1 MLPFGANSDETA
13 GWDFCY
19 RDPMFIRKTVKR
31 YKDRT
36 YTHYLLVE
44 TVSTPRGPRQRTICS
59 LGDLSPGPRG
69 KWLGLVGRVEAALQG
84 QVPLNGPDPLVDDI
98 VGRIRSAGEG
108 RRGSDV
114 VAVHTEQVSLEKARV
129 AGPVHVGHQLWKRLG
144 LEEIL
149 KEVGLSARARL
160 LSEVMVLNRLV
171 APCSEHAMPEWVER
185 TALSDILHIDL
196 SELSDTALYRNLDRL
211 HPNRQVIETA
221 LAQREESLFNLD
233 DTYYLY
239 DLTSTYF
246 EGQCLKNPKAQRG
259 YSRDKRPDCKQVVVG
274 LVLDRDGFP
283 KAHEV
288 FAGNR
293 QDRASLEEMLSLL
306 EQRSGRRG
314 GATVVVDRGMAYED
328 NLAQI
333 KARGHHYLV
342 ASRQSERHAWFDE
355 IEDEAGWQELIRQP
369 SPRNPAQK
377 KSRVWIKRAE
387 TAEHLYI
394 LCRSE
399 GRKAKDEAI
408 RIKQEKRLLADLDRL
423 QQRIEAG
430 RMQRSE
436 KVHEALGRLKER
448 YPRVARYWKMDYD
461 TDQKKL
467 DWQEDQA
474 KKQRAIR
481 LDGAYL
487 LKTDRKDLTAEEAW
501 RLYILLTRVEDAF
514 RDMKSPLSE
523 RPIFHQLERRVE
535 THIFL
540 CVLAYH
546 LLAAIEKTFLDQA
559 IHTSWATLREQLS
572 THKVVTAVLPTTD
585 GNLLKIRRAT
595 TPEPEHRLIYRVL
608 AIPEEVMLP
617 IKTWLPA
624 EEAALPG

>member
-1 MLPFGANSDETA
+1 
-13 GWDFCY
+13 
-19 RDPMFIRKTVKR
+19 MFIRKTVKR

-36 YTHYLLVE
+36 YTNYLLVE

-69 KWLGLVGRVEAALQG
+69 KWLGLANRIEAALRG
-84 QVPLNGPDPLVDDI
+84 QVSLDGPDPLVDDI
-98 VGRIRSAGEG
+98 VGRIRSAGVAG
-108 RRGSDV
+108 KGSDDV
-114 VAVHTEQVSLEKARV
+114 VAVHTDQVSLEKARE

-144 LEEIL
+144 LGEIL
-149 KEVGLSARARL
+149 KEIGLSTRARL

-171 APCSEHAMPEWVER
+171 APCSEHAMPEWVAH
-185 TALSDILHIDL
+185 TALSDILGVDL
-196 SELSDTALYRNLDRL
+196 SELSDAALYRNLDRL
-211 HPNRQVIETA
+211 HPNRQAIEAA
-221 LAQREESLFNLD
+221 LAQREKSLFNLD
-233 DTYYLY
+233 DTYCLY

-246 EGQCLKNPKAQRG
+246 EGQCLQNPKAQRG
-259 YSRDKRPDCKQVVVG
+259 YSRDHRPDCKQVVVG
-274 LVLDRDGFP
+274 LVLDREGFP

-288 FAGNR
+288 FEGNR
-293 QDRASLEEMLSLL
+293 QDRASLDEMLGLL
-306 EQRSGRRG
+306 EKRSGRRG
-314 GATVVVDRGMAYED
+314 GTTVIVDRGMAYED

-342 ASRQSERHAWFDE
+342 ASQQSERQVWFDE
-355 IEDEAGWQELIRQP
+355 IEDETGWQEMIREP
-369 SPRNPAQK
+369 SPRNPGQK
-377 KSRVWIKRAE
+377 KSRVWVKLAE
-387 TAEHLYI
+387 TAEHLYV

-408 RIKQEKRLLADLDRL
+408 RLKQEKRLLADLARL
-423 QQRIEAG
+423 QKRIAAG
-430 RMQRSE
+430 RLKQL
-436 KVHEALGRLKER
+436 KKIYEALGRLKER

-461 TDQKKL
+461 TAQQKL
-467 DWQEDQA
+467 DWQEDQV
-474 KKQRAIR
+474 KKQHALR
-481 LDGAYL
+481 LDGSYL

-523 RPIFHQLERRVE
+523 RPIFHHLQHRVE

-546 LLAAIEKTFLDQA
+546 LLISIEKTFLDQS

-572 THKVVTAVLPTTD
+572 THQVVTAVLPTTD

-595 TPEPEHRLIYRVL
+595 TPEPQHRMIYRVL
-608 AIPEEVMLP
+608 AIPEEVMP
-617 IKTWLPA
+617 PVKTWLPA
-624 EEAALPG
+624 EEEAP

>member
-1 MLPFGANSDETA
+1 
-13 GWDFCY
+13 
-19 RDPMFIRKTVKR
+19 MFIRKTVKR
-31 YKDRT
+31 YKNQT
-36 YTHYLLVE
+36 YINYLLVE
-44 TVSTPRGPRQRTICS
+44 TQSTPRGPRQRTICS
-59 LGDLSPGPRG
+59 LGDLSPGPRS
-69 KWLGLVGRVEAALQG
+69 KWLGLVGRIESALQG
-84 QVPLNGPDPLVDDI
+84 QVPLDNSDPLVDAI
-98 VGRIRSAGEG
+98 IGRIRSAEEDQLS
-108 RRGSDV
+108 RGNDV
-114 VAVHTEQVSLEKARV
+114 VAVHMDQVSLEKARE
-129 AGPVHVGHQLWKRLG
+129 AGPVHVGHQMWRRLG
-144 LEEIL
+144 LGEIL
-149 KEVGLSARARL
+149 QENGLSARARL

-171 APCSEHAMPEWVER
+171 APCSEHAMPEWIEN
-185 TALSDILHIDL
+185 TALSDILRVDL
-196 SELSDTALYRNLDRL
+196 SEISDTALYRNLDRL
-211 HPNRQVIETA
+211 HPNRQAIEAT
-221 LAQREESLFNLD
+221 LAQREKSLFNLD
-233 DTYYLY
+233 DTYCLY

-259 YSRDKRPDCKQVVVG
+259 YSRDHRPDCKQVVVG

-293 QDRASLEEMLSLL
+293 QDRTSLEEMLCLL
-306 EQRSGRRG
+306 EKRSGRRG
-314 GATVVVDRGMAYED
+314 GATVIVDRGMAYED

-342 ASRQSERHAWFDE
+342 ASRQSERQAWFDE
-355 IEDEAGWQELIRQP
+355 IEDDAGWQELIRQP

-387 TAEHLYI
+387 TAEHLYV
-394 LCRSE
+394 LCRSD

-408 RIKQEKRLLADLDRL
+408 RVKQEKRFLADLARL
-423 QQRIEAG
+423 QKRVATG

-436 KVHEALGRLKER
+436 KVYEAIGRLKER
-448 YPRVARYWKMDYD
+448 YPRVARYWRMEYD
-461 TDQKKL
+461 PDQQKL
-467 DWQEDQA
+467 DWHEDEE
-474 KKQRAIR
+474 KKQRALR

-501 RLYILLTRVEDAF
+501 RLYILLTRVENAF

-523 RPIFHQLERRVE
+523 RPIFHQLQHRVE

-546 LLAAIEKTFLDQA
+546 LLVAIEKTFLDQA
-559 IHTSWATLREQLS
+559 IHTSWASLREQLS
-572 THKVVTAVLPTTD
+572 THQVVTTVLPTSD

-608 AIPEEVMLP
+608 AIPEEVMAPL
-617 IKTWLPA
+617 KTWLPA
-624 EEAALPG
+624 QEVAPRG

>member
-1 MLPFGANSDETA
+1 
-13 GWDFCY
+13 
-19 RDPMFIRKTVKR
+19 MFLRKTIKR

-36 YTHYLLVE
+36 YTNYLLVE
-44 TVSTPRGPRQRTICS
+44 TLSTPQGPRQKTICS
-59 LGDLSPGPRG
+59 LGDLSPGPRS
-69 KWLGLVGRVEAALQG
+69 KWLGLVDRIEAALQG
-84 QVPLNGPDPLVDDI
+84 QVPLEGPDPLVDDI
-98 VGRIRSAGEG
+98 VGRIRLAGQG
-108 RRGSDV
+108 LSQRDGDM
-114 VAVHTEQVSLEKARV
+114 VAVHTDQVSLEKARE
-129 AGPVHVGHQLWKRLG
+129 AGPVHAGHQLWRRLG
-144 LEEIL
+144 LEDIL
-149 KEVGLSARARL
+149 KEIGLSARARL

-171 APCSEHAMPEWVER
+171 APCSEHAMPQWVEQ
-185 TALSDILHIDL
+185 TALSDILRVDL
-196 SELSDTALYRNLDRL
+196 GELGDTALYRNLDRL
-211 HPNRQVIETA
+211 HPNRQKIESA
-221 LAQREESLFNLD
+221 LALREKSLFNLD

-259 YSRDKRPDCKQVVVG
+259 YSRDQRPDCKQVVVG

-288 FAGNR
+288 FEGNR
-293 QDRASLEEMLSLL
+293 QDRASLAEMLSLL
-306 EQRSGRRG
+306 EQRSGRCG
-314 GATVVVDRGMAYED
+314 GATVIVDRGMAYED

-333 KARGHHYLV
+333 RARGHHYLV
-342 ASRQSERHAWFDE
+342 ASRQSERQAWLDE
-355 IEDEAGWQELIRQP
+355 IEEEAGWQELIRQP

-387 TAEHLYI
+387 TAEHLYV

-399 GRKAKDEAI
+399 GRQAKDQAI
-408 RIKQEKRLLADLDRL
+408 RLKQETRLLADLTRL
-423 QQRIEAG
+423 RKRIEAG
-430 RMQRSE
+430 RLQRAE
-436 KVHEALGRLKER
+436 KVYEALGRLKER
-448 YPRVARYWKMDYD
+448 YPRVARYWRMEYD
-461 TDQKKL
+461 TVEQKL
-467 DWQEDQA
+467 DWQEDQE
-474 KKQRAIR
+474 KKQRALR

-523 RPIFHQLERRVE
+523 RPIFHQLEHRVE

-546 LLAAIEKTFLDQA
+546 LLIAIEKSFLDQG
-559 IHTSWATLREQLS
+559 IHTSWATLREQLR
-572 THKVVTAVLPTTD
+572 THQVVTAVLPTTD

-595 TPEPEHRLIYRVL
+595 TPEPRQRLIYRVL
-608 AIPEEVMLP
+608 AIPEEVISP

-624 EEAALPG
+624 REALLE

>member
-1 MLPFGANSDETA
+1 
-13 GWDFCY
+13 
-19 RDPMFIRKTVKR
+19 MFIRKTVKR
-31 YKDRT
+31 YKGKT
-36 YTHYLLVE
+36 YTNYLLVE
-44 TVSTPRGPRQRTICS
+44 TESTPRGPRQRTICS
-59 LGDLSPGPRG
+59 LGDLSPGPRS
-69 KWLGLVGRVEAALQG
+69 KWLGLVGRIEAALQR
-84 QVPLNGPDPLVDDI
+84 QMPLDSSDPLVDAI
-98 VGRIRSAGEG
+98 VGRIRSAEEDQLS
-108 RRGSDV
+108 RGNDV
-114 VAVHTEQVSLEKARV
+114 VAVHTHQVSLEKARE
-129 AGPVHVGHQLWKRLG
+129 AGPVHVGHQMWRRLG
-144 LEEIL
+144 LGEIL
-149 KEVGLSARARL
+149 QEIGLSARARL

-171 APCSEHAMPEWVER
+171 APCSEHAMPEWIEN
-185 TALSDILHIDL
+185 TALSDILRVDL

-211 HPNRQVIETA
+211 HPNRQAIEAA
-221 LAQREESLFNLD
+221 LAQREKSLFNLD
-233 DTYYLY
+233 DTYCLY

-259 YSRDKRPDCKQVVVG
+259 YSRDHRPDCKQVVVG

-293 QDRASLEEMLSLL
+293 QDRTSLEEMLRLL
-306 EQRSGRRG
+306 EKRSGRRG
-314 GATVVVDRGMAYED
+314 GATVIVDRGMAYED

-342 ASRQSERHAWFDE
+342 ASRQSERQAWFDE
-355 IEDEAGWQELIRQP
+355 IEDDAGWQELIRQP

-387 TAEHLYI
+387 TAEHLYV
-394 LCRSE
+394 LCRSD

-408 RIKQEKRLLADLDRL
+408 RGKQEKRFLADLARL
-423 QQRIEAG
+423 RKRIAAG

-436 KVHEALGRLKER
+436 KVYEAIGRLKER
-448 YPRVARYWKMDYD
+448 YPRVARYWRMEYD
-461 TDQKKL
+461 PDQQKL
-467 DWQEDQA
+467 DWQEDEE
-474 KKQRAIR
+474 KKQRALR

-523 RPIFHQLERRVE
+523 RPIFHQLQRRVE

-546 LLAAIEKTFLDQA
+546 LLVAIEKTFLDQT

-572 THKVVTAVLPTTD
+572 THQVVTTVLPTSD

-595 TPEPEHRLIYRVL
+595 TAEPEHRLIYRVL
-608 AIPEEVMLP
+608 AIPEEVMTPL
-617 IKTWLPA
+617 KTWLPA
-624 EEAALPG
+624 QEVAPRG